1 MGGGGLPSA
10 IHLLDWNDSKCMPS
24 VIGGLHAL
32 QPVDG
37 MSAGD
42 DTPKP
47 RILLQTKSVQSA
59 RRSWQQSEHSST
71 PSNYNH
77 NDTVVENSS
86 RVTRT
91 LIIVL
96 MNIDNTQN
104 KILILQIKIIL
115 SKMMLVLI
123 KIKYAK

>member
-1 MGGGGLPSA
+1 M
-10 IHLLDWNDSKCMPS
+10 
-24 VIGGLHAL
+24 L

-47 RILLQTKSVQSA
+47 RILRQTKSAQSA
-59 RRSWQQSEHSST
+59 RRSWQQSEHSSST
-71 PSNYNH
+71 SNHNH

-96 MNIDNTQN
+96 INIDNTQN
-104 KILILQIKIIL
+104 KILEIQITIISKKILVPI
-115 SKMMLVLI
+115 
-123 KIKYAK
+123 